1 MAKGA
6 GSTRNS
12 ALWNTGMNTPP
23 TPSGVYSKD
32 GKLGILS
39 NADGGDIPDKIWS
52 EKSQLSAIYQDWKY
66 NAKAGYDMTD
76 SSWIFITKG
85 GNMITANYMEDI
97 PKFKMSDVIFME
109 NQNAESLEAW
119 YDNSNSKYK
128 DIIERLTAYKLK

>member
-1 MAKGA
+1 M
-6 GSTRNS
+6 
-12 ALWNTGMNTPP
+12 
-23 TPSGVYSKD
+23 
-32 GKLGILS
+32 
-39 NADGGDIPDKIWS
+39 
-52 EKSQLSAIYQDWKY
+52 
-66 NAKAGYDMTD
+66 KAGYDMTD